1 MSGNLPRSVAGLLRW
16 PRNRL
21 VHPFSGKKTNKTN
34 GQRWRERP
42 WEFVKEK
49 QKKYSGQP
57 TVLLS
62 FFSWVEGVVYVDA
75 PVSLAHLS
83 NLEHVRVSVKSY
95 RCIEW
100 NQTSFSMQTAGKR
113 LCRLVWST
121 SSSSALLQPPFII
134 PAQYICVY
142 MRTNLRL
149 ILLIIQIFIVTS
161 KKSRYRPTSILSETP
176 GHVIQHL
183 LFTAW
188 EREQKNWFDWMHHQF
203 RNQEISRI
211 KKTTKQNQK

>member
-1 MSGNLPRSVAGLLRW
+1 M
-16 PRNRL
+16 
-21 VHPFSGKKTNKTN
+21 
-34 GQRWRERP
+34 
-42 WEFVKEK
+42 KEK

-134 PAQYICVY
+134 PAQYICVHT
-142 MRTNLRL
+142 RTSLRL

-161 KKSRYRPTSILSETP
+161 TKAAIDQHRSYRRLRATSYSTYYSPHGNANRKTGSTGCIINF
-176 GHVIQHL
+176 VIRK
-183 LFTAW
+183 FP
-188 EREQKNWFDWMHHQF
+188 E
-203 RNQEISRI
+203 
-211 KKTTKQNQK
+211 